1 MNIYAKNI
9 EKNKHNYKIKRII
22 LVESFKMITFLSPD
36 ITFCLAIT
44 LTVISLILLFISL
57 NKTIKNK
64 YLIENYTSLQT
75 NFTRIEQRFADS
87 TAQNRKYEQENRS
100 LQIALIDAEREM
112 SAIKASSAAREE
124 AMVEKITYLE
134 KIKEDLSLKFKD
146 ISAEIIKSQHESFTS
161 EQKNT
166 LSAVLNPFAEQL
178 KAFKTE
184 VSAAREESI
193 KHKSGLDAQL
203 ATLSKLNQSLS
214 KDAQNLTEALK
225 GGKKTQG
232 NWGECQLNRVLEI
245 SGLRKGIDYETQ
257 GSYQDEEKNLYR
269 PDVIIHLPENR
280 DIIVD
285 SKVSLV
291 DYLAAINTEDE
302 KEQEQHLRKNTASL
316 KAHIDE
322 LAAKEYQKLLKDT
335 SLNYVIMFIPVE
347 SAYIAALDS
356 DNTLYDYAYKRNV
369 ILATPL
375 SLLPTLRTV
384 ENLWRIDSQNRNVQ
398 KIADLGGKIYDKLAA
413 FVEDMKT
420 LERGINQANN
430 AYTSAMTKLQGRGGA
445 LSQAEKMRL
454 LGSKTNKNINLPLN
468 DTDLLLEDNT
478 TELTGE

>member
-1 MNIYAKNI
+1 MV
-9 EKNKHNYKIKRII
+9 II
-22 LVESFKMITFLSPD
+22 LIESTTMNTFLP
-36 ITFCLAIT
+36 A
-44 LTVISLILLFISL
+44 LTPIQFYCVALFIIAILLIFLLRKS
-57 NKTIKNK
+57 IKYK
-64 YLIENYTSLQT
+64 YLSQDYHTLQT
-75 NFTRIEQRFADS
+75 DFTRIEQRFADS
-87 TAQNRKYEQENRS
+87 QDKIRHEEEENR
-100 LQIALIDAEREM
+100 ALHAAILSAEREI
-112 SAIKASSAAREE
+112 SAVKAASAAQQES
-124 AMVEKITYLE
+124 MSEKIAYLE
-134 KIKEDLSLKFKD
+134 KIKEELTLKFKD
-146 ISAEIIKSQHESFTS
+146 ISAETIKSQHESFAQ

-166 LSAVLNPFAEQL
+166 LSSIISPFAEQL

-184 VSAAREESI
+184 VAAAREESI
-193 KHKSGLDAQL
+193 KNKSGLDAQL
-203 ATLSKLNQSLS
+203 ASLKQLNQTLS
-214 KDAQNLTEALK
+214 KDAQNLAEALK

-232 NWGECQLNRVLEI
+232 NWGECQLSRVLEI

-257 GSYQDEEKNLYR
+257 GAYHDEEKNLYR

-291 DYLAAINTEDE
+291 DYLAAVNSEDE
-302 KEQEQHLRKNTASL
+302 AEIEQNLRKNVASL

-335 SLNYVIMFIPVE
+335 TLNYVIMFIPVE

-375 SLLPTLRTV
+375 SLLPTLRTR

-398 KIADLGGKIYDKLAA
+398 KIAELGGKIYDKLAA

-420 LERGINQANN
+420 LERGLNQANN
-430 AYTSAMTKLQGRGGA
+430 AYTAAMTKLQGRGGA
-445 LSQAEKMRL
+445 LPQAEKMRL
-454 LGSKTNKNINLPLN
+454 LGSKTNKSINLPLN
-468 DTDLLLEDNT
+468 DNELLLEDET
-478 TELTGE
+478 TEQTGE

>member
-1 MNIYAKNI
+1 M
-9 EKNKHNYKIKRII
+9 
-22 LVESFKMITFLSPD
+22 STFLHNFSLEHLLS
-36 ITFCLAIT
+36 F
-44 LTVISLILLFISL
+44 SLITSIFLLVLLLRKS
-57 NKTIKNK
+57 IKYR
-64 YLIENYTSLQT
+64 YLSEDYQNFQT
-75 NFTRIEQRFADS
+75 RYICLEQRFTDS
-87 TAQNRKYEQENRS
+87 QEQKHKCEEENR
-100 LQIALIDAEREM
+100 LLHTAVLNAERNII
-112 SAIKASSAAREE
+112 AVKATAE
-124 AMVEKITYLE
+124 AQKESLTEKIAYLE
-134 KIKEDLSLKFKD
+134 KIKEELTLKFKD
-146 ISAEIIKSQHESFTS
+146 ISAETIKSQHESFS
-161 EQKNT
+161 LEQKNT
-166 LSAVLNPFAEQL
+166 LSAVINPFAEQL

-184 VSAAREESI
+184 IAAVREESI
-193 KHKSGLDAQL
+193 KNKSGLDAQL
-203 ATLSKLNQSLS
+203 ASLTQLNQNLS
-214 KDAQNLTEALK
+214 KDAQNLAEALK

-257 GSYQDEEKNLYR
+257 GSYHDEEKNLYR

-291 DYLAAINTEDE
+291 DYLAAVNSEDEAE
-302 KEQEQHLRKNTASL
+302 KEQNLRKNLASL
-316 KAHIDE
+316 KSHIDE

-398 KIADLGGKIYDKLAA
+398 KIAELGGKIYDKLAA
-413 FVEDMKT
+413 FVDDMKT
-420 LERGINQANN
+420 LERGINQATN
-430 AYTSAMTKLQGRGGA
+430 AYSAAMSKLQGRGGA
-445 LSQAEKMRL
+445 LSQAEKMRA

-468 DTDLLLEDNT
+468 DNELLLEDNT
-478 TELTGE
+478 TEQTGE